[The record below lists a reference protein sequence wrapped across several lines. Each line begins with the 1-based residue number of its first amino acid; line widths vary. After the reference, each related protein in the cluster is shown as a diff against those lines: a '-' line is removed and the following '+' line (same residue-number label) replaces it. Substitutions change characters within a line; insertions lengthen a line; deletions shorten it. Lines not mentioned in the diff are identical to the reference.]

1 MRKVAC
7 ASACTLSHKLWF
19 DKAYPDIICQ
29 KNYLENL
36 IPRFKFL
43 PEEDTELYEKFLPY
57 ETWCECLCPVFTQH
71 LSWFEF
77 GYSSSQNFVSK
88 ICCFIKNS
96 QEMELQIG
104 ASSQEWKFNSSMIL
118 RLKLD
123 NHRYCETAE
132 KAISRYTP
140 ISRVSC
146 QKILRGNYSS
156 CKN

>member
-7 ASACTLSHKLWF
+7 ASLRTMSHKLWF
-19 DKAYPDIICQ
+19 DKTYPDIICQ

-36 IPRFKFL
+36 IPRFNSL

-57 ETWCECLCPVFTQH
+57 ETWCECLCPVFTQR
-71 LSWFEF
+71 LCWFEF
-77 GYSSSQNFVSK
+77 GYSSVISLQNFVSK
-88 ICCFIKNS
+88 ICCFMKNP
-96 QEMELQIG
+96 QEMEVHIG
-104 ASSQEWKFNSSMIL
+104 ASSQVWKFNSSVIL

-123 NHRYCETAE
+123 NHTYCETAE

-146 QKILRGNYSS
+146 QKF
-156 CKN
+156 